1 MFDLHMIIEN
11 LTGALVSLQYFA
23 INFKLAKELND
34 II

>member
-11 LTGALVSLQYFA
+11 LTGELVSLQYFA
-23 INFKLAKELND
+23 IAKELND